1 MRRLPVVLVIAVLGV
16 LLLATIAT
24 AVLTGTSSSSSSADA
39 ATAPAQPAAPAAP
52 AQPAAP
58 AAGAPASGAP
68 AAPAQ
73 QAGPL
78 SVAFLGDGY
87 TSGSPAGGQ
96 GPANYTALLGKQ
108 DGWRVTNES
117 VYGSGYVAGQALQTR
132 LQKIVAA
139 GPQVVVVTAGRADDV
154 SDPAAVGAAATKLYQ
169 DLRTRLPQA
178 KIVVIGPMWLGGD
191 APARMLPVRD
201 AIQAAATKAQL
212 PVVDPLVNRWF
223 NGSDQDGIAPDGE
236 ILNDK
241 GHQRL
246 AQLVDS
252 AVTGTGV
259 LPK

>member
-1 MRRLPVVLVIAVLGV
+1 MRRLPVVLVTAVLGV
-16 LLLATIAT
+16 LLLATVAT
-24 AVLTGTSSSSSSADA
+24 AVLTASSSSPAADA
-39 ATAPAQPAAPAAP
+39 APAPAEPAAPAAS

-96 GPANYTALLGKQ
+96 GPANYTALLAKQ

-132 LQKIVAA
+132 LQKVVAA
-139 GPQVVVVTAGRADDV
+139 GPQVVVVTAGRADDI

-169 DLRTRLPQA
+169 DLKTRLPQA

-201 AIQAAATKAQL
+201 AIQDAATKAQL

-259 LPK
+259 VPK